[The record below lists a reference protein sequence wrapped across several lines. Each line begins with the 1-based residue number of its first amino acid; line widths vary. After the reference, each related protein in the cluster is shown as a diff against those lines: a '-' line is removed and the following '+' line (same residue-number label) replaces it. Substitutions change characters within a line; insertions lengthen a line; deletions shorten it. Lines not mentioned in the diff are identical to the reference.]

1 MRQAREIPS
10 SCPLV
15 ILDAR
20 VDDLNQLVE
29 DLGSADVLVLDPTT
43 DGIEQITAALHAR
56 QSVSSLHLVFH
67 GAPGEVQ
74 IGKTRLNLETL
85 ERYAKSLQ
93 TWGEILRGRDILL
106 YGCRVAEGALGY
118 LFLQQLHQLTGA
130 NLAASEKPVSRINHN
145 HNWVLETQVGEV
157 HTPLVFSESL
167 QASYSG
173 SFETVNFSVST
184 NTLIESR

>member
-1 MRQAREIPS
+1 MLLTSTLPMRQAREIPS

-93 TWGEILRGRDILL
+93 TWGEILRGGSRHFALRMP
-106 YGCRVAEGALGY
+106 GCRGCPGLPLPRSSCTSSQGQTWPPQKSLLVA
-118 LFLQQLHQLTGA
+118 
-130 NLAASEKPVSRINHN
+130 
-145 HNWVLETQVGEV
+145 
-157 HTPLVFSESL
+157 
-167 QASYSG
+167 
-173 SFETVNFSVST
+173 
-184 NTLIESR
+184 